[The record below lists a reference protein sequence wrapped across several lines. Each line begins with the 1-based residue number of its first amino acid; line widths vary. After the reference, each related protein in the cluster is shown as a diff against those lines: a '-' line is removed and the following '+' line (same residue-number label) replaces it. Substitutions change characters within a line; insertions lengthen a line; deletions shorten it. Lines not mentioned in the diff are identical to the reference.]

1 MSPREVE
8 GFGVPV
14 LAMEAVRW
22 GFTYGRLGARFYDG
36 YTPNCEALRS
46 VWAASSAVK

>member
-8 GFGVPV
+8 GFGLPG
-14 LAMEAVRW
+14 LAMEALRW
-22 GFTYGRLGARFYDG
+22 GFAYGRLGARFYDG

-46 VWAASSAVK
+46 EWAAINAEK